1 MVNETRTG
9 REGRSTE
16 ERLVE
21 AAAFLFWEHG
31 YEATSLAAICEAAE
45 VNPGSLY
52 YFFPAKQD
60 LLVAV
65 LDWYHRSIHEM
76 LLKPAWEGVDDPF
89 ERVFALLDVYRANL
103 VESGFRYG
111 CPIGNMAIEM
121 RDPPEAVRAGIDRN
135 FSAWVNPVE
144 ECLAA
149 ALGGAAAEGA
159 DDGDRADPHE
169 LALLVLTVME
179 GAVMQAR
186 TRRSPEPFDASVSHL
201 REYLESLIL
210 AGSSNPDHPGE
221 SR

>member
-1 MVNETRTG
+1 MGNEAATSSRQ
-9 REGRSTE
+9 RSTE

-21 AAAFLFWEHG
+21 AAAFRFWEHG

-65 LDWYHRSIHEM
+65 LDWYDRSIHEM
-76 LLKPAWEGVDDPF
+76 LLGPAWEGVEDPF

-103 VESGFRYG
+103 VETGFRYG

-135 FSAWVNPVE
+135 FAAWAGAIE
-144 ECLAA
+144 ECLEA
-149 ALGGAAAEGA
+149 ALGDEVGAERT
-159 DDGDRADPHE
+159 DGDRRADPHE

-201 REYLESLIL
+201 REYLESLMP
-210 AGSSNPDHPGE
+210 AVPDREG
-221 SR
+221 RA